1 MLQHLNHQPREGD
14 RMSDLQN
21 VSDPQNKTRALGRA
35 GSRALAVAATVA
47 AAAVVWVIGE
57 PLLGHDLV
65 VEQPGQPPL
74 DLGLA
79 AFVIITLGAS
89 LAGWAVLAVLE
100 RITRY
105 GRRIWTG
112 LAIAVVALSYLP
124 FLQAEMSAGSAV
136 VLAFV
141 HLVVGAVLITLLR
154 RTPRSS
160 DES

>member
-1 MLQHLNHQPREGD
+1 
-14 RMSDLQN
+14 MSELQN
-21 VSDPQNKTRALGRA
+21 ESALQNKTSARGRF

-57 PLLGHDLV
+57 PMLGNDLV
-65 VEQPGQPPL
+65 VEQPGQAPL
-74 DLGLA
+74 DLGLP

-100 RITRY
+100 RVTRY

-112 LAIAVVALSYLP
+112 LAIAMVAVSYLP
-124 FLQAEMSAGSAV
+124 FVSAEMSAGSAV

-141 HLVVGAVLITLLR
+141 HLVVGAVLVTLLL
-154 RTPRSS
+154 RTPRVAARS
-160 DES
+160 ETMAG